1 MDMNIAIGGSIVD
14 VDFVRRSS
22 LEKAMVH
29 SEAGDWQWWTGFERG
44 GGSMRDGEV

>member
-1 MDMNIAIGGSIVD
+1 MHVAVGGSIID

-22 LEKAMVH
+22 VEKVMVH
-29 SEAGDWQWWTGFERG
+29 SEASNRQWWMGFERG